1 MAEDIREGFKESKER
16 VKAIDKFTKLNAN
29 YNNFIQTNTDKLQ
42 KKSDNI
48 QLNLDSAAISRKIKD
63 KVSNSYEEL
72 IELIGQ
78 SNTNSSP
85 NFFIKILKDQLQNLP
100 SLIEDILLESMI
112 SSLGCSQEQVYQT
125 NQELYVDVLD
135 IDLFKQLKLNPD
147 SIIGASIYEK
157 NQYDPTS
164 IPRATNRF
172 FYDLIQ
178 NPSIQQSYFGTSGQ
192 ELFRISFETFN
203 GVTQGNYFKIVL
215 LDRINAPNRV
225 TDFIIDYFKTLKL
238 LDFNNAVTK
247 ILDLV
252 LNMLSV
258 NSDNGP
264 SNLNDNK
271 RFMKI
276 LQRILGMCFDYN
288 QEIDVGGT
296 SKYPEYDDVS
306 DTFFEFTPNQLS
318 QIENEISIIRS
329 GYVEFIDCNNLQLPI
344 TDVNYVF
351 ETISEIN
358 ENGSNMDVI
367 MQEVYFNLSN
377 DPRWQLQAILPSVSY
392 NKGIVDNFVAGAI
405 QSILSP
411 KVIFP
416 FIVMSKALSSTVSN
430 LDDNIINDLE
440 AQSPGLMS
448 FAKTNR
454 KFIIDVTSKISAL
467 FLEALFN
474 QLKADIL
481 KLVKQIIKELIVS
494 KAKMSKY
501 AIASILDTIQE
512 LNNIGKTIK
521 GAATLI
527 QDFRSCKSIV
537 NQILNLLKLTL
548 PPKKYI
554 LPTSFLYLTEYLSG
568 VLPQKE
574 VIEYILQMEKIGVPT
589 GPGING
595 STDYGTLEKIA
606 VFTSSFKERAKNGK
620 VEAVIVAETIPPT
633 GQLTG
638 NVRVT
643 GKYF

>member
-1 MAEDIREGFKESKER
+1 
-16 VKAIDKFTKLNAN
+16 
-29 YNNFIQTNTDKLQ
+29 
-42 KKSDNI
+42 
-48 QLNLDSAAISRKIKD
+48 
-63 KVSNSYEEL
+63 
-72 IELIGQ
+72 
-78 SNTNSSP
+78 
-85 NFFIKILKDQLQNLP
+85 
-100 SLIEDILLESMI
+100 
-112 SSLGCSQEQVYQT
+112 
-125 NQELYVDVLD
+125 
-135 IDLFKQLKLNPD
+135 
-147 SIIGASIYEK
+147 
-157 NQYDPTS
+157 
-164 IPRATNRF
+164 
-172 FYDLIQ
+172 
-178 NPSIQQSYFGTSGQ
+178 
-192 ELFRISFETFN
+192 
-203 GVTQGNYFKIVL
+203 
-215 LDRINAPNRV
+215 
-225 TDFIIDYFKTLKL
+225 
-238 LDFNNAVTK
+238 
-247 ILDLV
+247 
-252 LNMLSV
+252 
-258 NSDNGP
+258 
-264 SNLNDNK
+264 
-271 RFMKI
+271 
-276 LQRILGMCFDYN
+276 
-288 QEIDVGGT
+288 
-296 SKYPEYDDVS
+296 
-306 DTFFEFTPNQLS
+306 
-318 QIENEISIIRS
+318 
-329 GYVEFIDCNNLQLPI
+329 
-344 TDVNYVF
+344 
-351 ETISEIN
+351 
-358 ENGSNMDVI
+358 
-367 MQEVYFNLSN
+367 
-377 DPRWQLQAILPSVSY
+377 
-392 NKGIVDNFVAGAI
+392 
-405 QSILSP
+405 
-411 KVIFP
+411 
-416 FIVMSKALSSTVSN
+416 MSKALSSTVSN
-430 LDDNIINDLE
+430 LDNNIINDLE

-501 AIASILDTIQE
+501 AIASILDTMQE

-527 QDFRSCKSIV
+527 RDFRSCKSIV

>member
-1 MAEDIREGFKESKER
+1 MAEDIKEGFKESKER
-16 VKAIDKFTKLNAN
+16 VKAIDKFTKVKND
-29 YNNFIQTNTDKLQ
+29 YNNFIQTTTDKLQ
-42 KKSDNI
+42 KKSDSI
-48 QLNLDSAAISRKIKD
+48 QINLDSATLARKIKERA
-63 KVSNSYEEL
+63 SNSYEEL
-72 IELIGQ
+72 IELISQ
-78 SNTNSSP
+78 SNTNATP
-85 NFFIKILKDQLQNLP
+85 NFFIKILKNQLQNLP
-100 SLIEDILLESMI
+100 SVIEEILLSSMI
-112 SSLGCSQEQVYQT
+112 SALGCSQEEVYQT
-125 NQELYVDVLD
+125 NQELYINVEY
-135 IDLFKQLKLNPD
+135 IDLFKQLKLNPN

-157 NQYDPTS
+157 NVYDPTS

-178 NPSIQQSYFGTSGQ
+178 TPSIQQTYYGTSGQ

-225 TDFIIDYFKTLKL
+225 TDFIIDYFKTLRL
-238 LDFNNAVTK
+238 FDFNNAVAK

-252 LNMLSV
+252 LNILSA
-258 NSDNGP
+258 NTNPGP

-271 RFMKI
+271 RFIKI

-288 QEIDVGGT
+288 QEIDVSGI
-296 SKYPEYDDVS
+296 SKYPELDDVS

-318 QIENEISIIRS
+318 QIENEISIIRR

-358 ENGSNMDVI
+358 DNGSNMDTI

-377 DPRWQLQAILPSVSY
+377 DNRWQLQSILPLVSY
-392 NKGIVDNFVAGAI
+392 DKNIINNFVTGVI

-416 FIVMSKALSSTVSN
+416 FITMSKALSSTISN
-430 LDDNIINDLE
+430 LDNNIINDIE
-440 AQSPGLMS
+440 AQSPGLMA

-454 KFIIDVTSKISAL
+454 RFIIDVTSKISAL
-467 FLEALFN
+467 FIEALFN
-474 QLKADIL
+474 QLKQDIL
-481 KLVKQIIKELIVS
+481 KLVKRTIKDLIIEKS
-494 KAKMSKY
+494 KMSKY
-501 AIASILDTIQE
+501 AIASILDSMEE
-512 LNNIGKTIK
+512 LNNIGKTAK
-521 GAATLI
+521 GVANLI
-527 QDFRSCKSIV
+527 QDFRSCKSVV

-574 VIEYILQMEKIGVPT
+574 VVEYILQMEKIGIPT

-595 STDYGTLEKIA
+595 STDYGTIEKIA

-620 VEAVIVAETIPPT
+620 VEGVIVAETIPPT